1 MHVHSLRLDEIVRR
15 QPGVPW
21 HEGVSVIQAIC
32 RELTDAAHSRA
43 RFPLAAEVSVS
54 AGGVVS
60 LLGRPSGAPGVNAA
74 GQLLGEMLQGDV
86 PAKLRQIHEGAV
98 APTPAFATVAAF
110 SDALAYFERP
120 DAQMLIEQ
128 LYLRATAMARAGE
141 GFDDLLDQ
149 DGLGSFRPEGDSPD
163 ARSAAPASAPP
174 SPGADVDRHTAAL
187 RARLQEAPAY
197 QPARRTRSVWLAP
210 VVGAAVIASGALLA
224 YGRERFMPGRHQA
237 ESATSEA
244 AAGSSAASVGARAG
258 ARPDSARPRPA
269 RPSSQSTSRA
279 DVTAATPQVAPAN
292 RSNPPSSGDTAWIVS
307 ATEIQPYL
315 PDSRPQTALRWLEP
329 APAAGTGSTP
339 RVPETGVDF
348 VYSRGDDDVVPPV
361 AIRPHLPSEPPA
373 DYPSEHLMVLELVVT
388 TKGDVESV
396 RLLTPPRTVND
407 FMIVSAAKA
416 WIFAP
421 AKREGLAVKYRHRI
435 RFAVP

>member
-1 MHVHSLRLDEIVRR
+1 
-15 QPGVPW
+15 
-21 HEGVSVIQAIC
+21 
-32 RELTDAAHSRA
+32 
-43 RFPLAAEVSVS
+43 
-54 AGGVVS
+54 
-60 LLGRPSGAPGVNAA
+60 
-74 GQLLGEMLQGDV
+74 
-86 PAKLRQIHEGAV
+86 
-98 APTPAFATVAAF
+98 
-110 SDALAYFERP
+110 
-120 DAQMLIEQ
+120 
-128 LYLRATAMARAGE
+128 
-141 GFDDLLDQ
+141 
-149 DGLGSFRPEGDSPD
+149 
-163 ARSAAPASAPP
+163 
-174 SPGADVDRHTAAL
+174 VDRHTAAL

-292 RSNPPSSGDTAWIVS
+292 RSNPPSSGDSAWIVS

-315 PDSRPQTALRWLEP
+315 PDSRPQITLRSPDPGATADTGTPPREP
-329 APAAGTGSTP
+329 DPGS
-339 RVPETGVDF
+339 DY
-348 VYSRGDDDVVPPV
+348 VYSRGNADVAPPV

-373 DYPSEHLMVLELVVT
+373 DYTADHLMVLELVVT

-421 AKREGLAVKYRHRI
+421 AKRNGLAVKYRHRI
-435 RFAVP
+435 RFIVP